1 MKEMSKEEK
10 IQQILT
16 RGVESA
22 VKKEALEKALNSTK
36 KLRVKFGIDP
46 TAPDLHLGHAVV
58 LRKLRA
64 FQDLGHKLV
73 LIIGDFTAQ
82 IGDPTGKNKTRPPL
96 TEKEVKQNMKNY
108 LKEAGRIIDLKKAEV
123 HYNSKW
129 LKKLQGGKLIQLLS
143 LVSVQQMM
151 ERDDFSNRMKAGET
165 IRIHEL
171 LYPIMQGYD
180 SVMVKA
186 DIECGGSDQ
195 TFNLLVGRTLME
207 KFEMIPQNVL
217 TTPLL
222 EGLDGEK
229 KMSKSIGNYIG
240 LSEASDQMFGKIM
253 SLPDG
258 LMKKYF
264 ELCTNFSISEIKNIL
279 DGSPRDAKVSLAYQ
293 ITVLYHGE
301 KKAEEAREKFDRLFS
316 KKEISEKDF
325 SMIPEIAGGNNVIY
339 VVESRVA
346 KSNSEARRLIE
357 QGGLEVNGEKDRSP
371 HTTRQKGDVL
381 KIGKHGFFK
390 IK

>member
-1 MKEMSKEEK
+1 MSKEEK
-10 IQQILT
+10 IEQLLT

-22 VKKEALEKALNSTK
+22 VKKEALEKALKGNK

-64 FQDLGHKLV
+64 FQNLGHNLV

-108 LKEAGRIIDLKKAEV
+108 LKEAGKIIDLKKAEV

-143 LVSVQQMM
+143 LISVQQMM

-171 LYPIMQGYD
+171 LYPVMQGYD

-186 DIECGGSDQ
+186 DLECGGSDQ

-207 KFEMIPQNVL
+207 KFDMKPQNVL

-229 KMSKSIGNYIG
+229 KMSKSLGNYIG
-240 LSEASDQMFGKIM
+240 LSEAPDQMFGKIM
-253 SLPDG
+253 SLPDS

-264 ELCTNFSISEIKNIL
+264 ELCTNLSDSEIKNIFS
-279 DGSPRDAKVSLAYQ
+279 GSPRDAKVSLAYQ
-293 ITVLYHGE
+293 ITALYHGE
-301 KKAEEAREKFDRLFS
+301 KKAKDARDKFDRLFS
-316 KKEISEKDF
+316 KREVSEKDF
-325 SMIPEIAGGNNVIY
+325 STISEIAGGNNVIY
-339 VVESRVA
+339 VVESKVA
-346 KSNSEARRLIE
+346 KSNSEARRLVE
-357 QGGLEVNGEKDRSP
+357 QGGLEVNGEKDRS
-371 HTTRQKGDVL
+371 L
-381 KIGKHGFFK
+381 
-390 IK
+390 